1 MAVGKYGKVV
11 VIVFFKQKTAYEI
24 LTCDWSSDVCSSD
37 LNINSD
43 WSFIRKKN
51 METIREDSVL
61 AVSNVSMY
69 FIFMLY
75 TYISQLVENRIAS
88 F

>member
-1 MAVGKYGKVV
+1 
-11 VIVFFKQKTAYEI
+11 
-24 LTCDWSSDVCSSD
+24 
-37 LNINSD
+37 
-43 WSFIRKKN
+43 

-75 TYISQLVENRIAS
+75 TYISQLVENGIARRLTT
-88 F
+88 